1 MKLRNIL
8 FTSVAVASMTLGGAS
23 CSDSFLDEQMY
34 SNFSAEMENQETKLV
49 GLYRLYGNFW
59 GQSGDQ
65 TFLTAFQLGTDV
77 GMKASS
83 GALNYFLY
91 NQLNANDGI
100 SASIWKGMYQLISN
114 ANRIISQEESK
125 GESADKSVIAEAKF
139 FRAYAYNVLVTLYG
153 GVPLIT
159 TAEEP
164 RTDYVRETVEKVD
177 QLIDED
183 LTYCIANLP
192 DQGKAKHEARA
203 NKDFA
208 RQLAGEAYLRMGY
221 KQGNSEYYTK
231 AVTALSDIIS
241 NTNYQLITSRYG
253 KYLTEGGDCF
263 RDMFRQGNIRRSEG
277 NTEAIWTFEMEYPSE
292 VAGGDFG
299 TAPQHRRVWVAAYR
313 NVPGMANCDSLGGRG
328 NGLLAFTNHVKYGVY
343 EKGDVRN
350 SNYNMRRILYVNK
363 PNFKE
368 TYGIDKDGY
377 RVASDSPD
385 AVSQVTI
392 KTGDPIIPARQDSL
406 SGTYVY
412 STKWGQYDPKDD
424 FGWAM
429 IKDWPVMRLGETYLL
444 RAEAYF
450 RLNELDKAAADIN
463 KLRDRAF
470 ADYRTATGNLNAGK
484 VSASDI
490 DIDFILDERI
500 RELITEEQR
509 RMTLVRTGTLAERL
523 VKYTDSSKNGAM
535 VTEDRL
541 VKGFDPDIHTLL
553 PIPLTEIQL
562 NKDAELKQNPGY

>member
-1 MKLRNIL
+1 
-8 FTSVAVASMTLGGAS
+8 
-23 CSDSFLDEQMY
+23 
-34 SNFSAEMENQETKLV
+34 
-49 GLYRLYGNFW
+49 
-59 GQSGDQ
+59 
-65 TFLTAFQLGTDV
+65 
-77 GMKASS
+77 
-83 GALNYFLY
+83 
-91 NQLNANDGI
+91 
-100 SASIWKGMYQLISN
+100 
-114 ANRIISQEESK
+114 
-125 GESADKSVIAEAKF
+125 
-139 FRAYAYNVLVTLYG
+139 
-153 GVPLIT
+153 
-159 TAEEP
+159 
-164 RTDYVRETVEKVD
+164 
-177 QLIDED
+177 
-183 LTYCIANLP
+183 
-192 DQGKAKHEARA
+192 
-203 NKDFA
+203 
-208 RQLAGEAYLRMGY
+208 
-221 KQGNSEYYTK
+221 
-231 AVTALSDIIS
+231 
-241 NTNYQLITSRYG
+241 
-253 KYLTEGGDCF
+253 
-263 RDMFRQGNIRRSEG
+263 
-277 NTEAIWTFEMEYPSE
+277 
-292 VAGGDFG
+292 
-299 TAPQHRRVWVAAYR
+299 
-313 NVPGMANCDSLGGRG
+313 MANCDSLGGRG

-392 KTGDPIIPARQDSL
+392 KIGDPIIPARQDSL

-450 RLNELDKAAADIN
+450 RLNELDKAADDIN